1 MFIKRV
7 LLLSLLAAPASA
19 QMVTPRFTHGSVQST
34 TNTTID
40 IDRTIETTTY
50 GGTYN
55 SWSGT
60 NVTASGDISDSSTTF
75 TMTTAGDQFQ
85 LEIVNRAAGI
95 IEETLTTETIEQV
108 STTNSLSVF
117 SQ

>member
-7 LLLSLLAAPASA
+7 LLLSLLAAPANA
-19 QMVTPRFTHGSVQST
+19 QMVTPNFTHGSVQST

-75 TMTTAGDQFQ
+75 TMTTPGDQFQ
-85 LEIVNRAAGI
+85 LEIVNRPAGI
-95 IEETLTTETIEQV
+95 IEESLITETIQQV